1 MQKLFLKYDRQIQ
14 RFLEILPGFVSWNLI
29 LFPVWGSFVI
39 PHLVAYYIITFD
51 VYWLYRSF
59 MIAVLALLAHFRIK
73 ATQAY
78 DWMAD
83 VKGFKDWKK
92 VHHILII
99 PTFKEPLQTL
109 RRTLQGIK
117 KQTFPKKNIV
127 VVLAFEEKE
136 GEAGLEKAKIL
147 KEEFSEQFGHLW
159 TTLHPITPGEVAGK
173 SSNTAWAAKF
183 IKKKLIDE
191 EGKDSRYYTI
201 TSEDADAVLPPQYLA
216 CLTYKFLDNPQR
228 YRRIW
233 QAAIVFYNNIWRL
246 PIPNR
251 VYNTICSII
260 QMGIL
265 MRRDRLINFSTYS
278 TSLMMALEVGLWD
291 TDVIPEDY
299 RFFFKSFFKLKG
311 EVEVEPIFLPVFADA
326 AESTSFFKTFIN
338 QYEQVKRWAWGVS
351 DDAYIIKGTLTTPD
365 LPFWDK
371 MMRLLKVIEDHFLW
385 PVNWFAIA
393 LGAILPPLLN
403 PVFAR
408 TVLGKTLPQVSSLIL
423 SICLVS
429 LVLIIFIDWRQRPQ
443 PPDHVSK
450 LRRIISPLEFVL
462 LPVVGFFFAALPGLD
477 AHTRLMLGKYL
488 EYRVT
493 EKV

>member
-136 GEAGLEKAKIL
+136 GEIGLEKAKIL